1 MSTVIMNFIFSINLF
16 YMNLIAV
23 MFQSFE
29 KVEKV
34 MRQTYS
40 MYFEEAKEFGLVDKV
55 SSLDRNP
62 SIR

>member
-29 KVEKV
+29 KVDKAMQET
-34 MRQTYS
+34 RS
-40 MYFEEAKEFGLVDKV
+40 MYFKEAKEFGLVDKV
-55 SSLDRNP
+55 SSLNRNP